1 MFENTN
7 PFKESQ
13 DNPALDMALEYIDN
27 DWLVFP
33 VHYPTEFGCGCD
45 MDCNSNGKT
54 PATPNG
60 FKDATTDENQIRR
73 WFCNPNINIGIPT
86 GKQTFYVLDIDV
98 ADGKQGEESLMR
110 LEKEHGKL
118 PDTMTAF
125 TGGGGKHLCF
135 LYSGDE
141 ELKNG
146 TNIRPGIDFRGDG
159 GYIVV
164 EPSMHASGNIYEWES
179 YEDMWHQYIEEM
191 PEWLV
196 ELVSKKPKQST
207 KPKSQ
212 KEKSSTTTKSITIGY
227 RNETLFK
234 LGCTLREINGV
245 DSSLLLGALSGA
257 NQSLEKPLDE
267 SEVQYM
273 ASKIIDRCQAGK
285 NDKNN
290 APSCNLEKF
299 LLDCYE
305 EEFNRD
311 PNSLLGHKLDKFA
324 GIQQKL
330 DGIQPGFYIM
340 AAETNVGKTAFL
352 SNLFFDLIK
361 TNPDLCGVYF
371 SMDDSKRDIRSK
383 LISSSIKIPITGGKK
398 RQRDPN
404 DEKRKREMN
413 DYLIDLYQQ
422 ERMMLFDQ
430 GDLSY
435 ISQVKALAEQ
445 LAFQNKKFFFA
456 VDGLFNLN
464 IGNYEYKREENI
476 ERANELKRIA
486 DIYNIPMICSAEVRK
501 SVQKNKSNYSKSEPN
516 KISTSKPLTS
526 KPSIS
531 RKLTLDDI
539 METAK
544 YVYNANVVWLLS
556 ENDNSNPDEIS
567 LELRYAKNKL
577 EKFKQCQTLIYQPEY
592 GNVYEE
598 QQLSIM
604 RGI

>member
-7 PFKESQ
+7 PFEESV
-13 DNPALDMALEYIDN
+13 DNKTLDMAIEYIDN
-27 DWLVFP
+27 CWPVFP
-33 VHYPTEFGCGCD
+33 IHYPAKYGCSCEKN
-45 MDCNSNGKT
+45 CKSNGKT
-54 PATPNG
+54 PAIDHG
-60 FKDATTDENQIRR
+60 FKDATTDEATIRQ
-73 WFCNPNINIGIPT
+73 WFSKLNINIGIPT
-86 GKQTFYVLDIDV
+86 GKKTFYVLDIDV
-98 ADGKQGEESLMR
+98 ANGKKGEESLSQ
-110 LEKEHGKL
+110 LENEFSKL

-125 TGGGGKHLCF
+125 TGGGGRHLCF

-141 ELKNG
+141 ELKCG
-146 TNIRPGIDFRGDG
+146 SNILPGIDFRGDG

-164 EPSMHASGNIYEWES
+164 EPSMHESGNIYEWES
-179 YEDMWHQYIEEM
+179 YEDVWHRYIEEM

-196 ELVSKKPKQST
+196 NLVSKKPKET
-207 KPKSQ
+207 KTQ
-212 KEKSSTTTKSITIGY
+212 KKKHAATDSSIKVGN

-234 LGCTLREINGV
+234 LGCTLREVGSA
-245 DSSLLLGALSGA
+245 DESLLLGALIGA
-257 NQSLEKPLDE
+257 NQSLKEPLDE

-273 ASKIIDRCQAGK
+273 ATKICDRYEVGK
-285 NDKNN
+285 NDKNK
-290 APSCNLEKF
+290 APSCDLEKF

-311 PNSLLGHKLDKFA
+311 PDSLLGHKLDKFS
-324 GIQQKL
+324 GIQKKL

-340 AAETNVGKTAFL
+340 AAETNIGKTAFL
-352 SNLFFDLIK
+352 SNLFLDLIK

-383 LISSSIKIPITGGKK
+383 LISSEVKIPLTGGKK

-413 DYLIDLYQQ
+413 DYLIELYQQ
-422 ERMMLFDQ
+422 KRMMLFDQ
-430 GDLSY
+430 GDLSS
-435 ISQVKALAEQ
+435 IIQVKALAEQ
-445 LAFQNKKFFFA
+445 LAFKEKKFFFA

-501 SVQKNKSNYSKSEPN
+501 SVQKNK
-516 KISTSKPLTS
+516 ISQTKQTN
-526 KPSIS
+526 

-556 ENDNSNPDEIS
+556 ENDSSNSDEIS

-577 EKFKQCQTLIYQPEY
+577 EKFKKCQTLIYQPDY

-598 QQLSIM
+598 KQLSIM
-604 RGI
+604 RGL